1 MKKNSINTHDG
12 KGEIGG
18 SADTLLLCLYFVAAC
33 TYIPLSLFL
42 NMGEWLLGVISLSVC
57 LLSTAVLTR
66 VAQSFRNVLGYSVI
80 LLVFIFFG
88 GSLLPVGLLAAFT
101 SSACVYAYLILKRP
115 SPFLWGLPVIPLV
128 ISLFVIGSVWGAVA
142 SVSVLPC
149 ALLLPYAVKKQMGR
163 VGAVCH
169 ISFGICA
176 VTVLFFAA
184 AVYSIY
190 GELSM
195 ANAKALIDAMR
206 AHMIAALDSV
216 SAEMS
221 QMMELE
227 GSGIDLSSYITAA
240 VTAAFNLL
248 PAILITVANLVA
260 YMIHSTFLSIYCKTD
275 EERKASLPM
284 LAFEMSLVSAV
295 VFLACTVF
303 AVVSVSDSMA
313 MWRTAAEN
321 MMVVLAPGL
330 ILTALGALRMLTAR
344 KGPSCLGTLIY
355 MLVIFMLISFSLPAI
370 IITSVAGAVVVIL
383 AHIAKRSAS
392 KKDD

>member
-1 MKKNSINTHDG
+1 MKKSSINTRDG
-12 KGEIGG
+12 NGEV
-18 SADTLLLCLYFVAAC
+18 SRRADTLLLCLYFVTAC
-33 TYIPLSLFL
+33 TYIPLALFL

-57 LLSTAVLTR
+57 LLSTAMLTR
-66 VAQSFRNVLGYSVI
+66 VAQSFRSVLGYSVI

-101 SSACVYAYLILKRP
+101 SAACVYAYLILKRP

-128 ISLFVIGSVWGAVA
+128 ISLFLIGSVWGAVA

-149 ALLLPYAVKKQMGR
+149 ALLLSYAVRKQMGR

-206 AHMIAALDSV
+206 AHMIAALESV
-216 SAEMS
+216 SAEMA

-248 PAILITVANLVA
+248 PAIIITVANLVA
-260 YMIHSTFLSIYCKTD
+260 YMTHSAFLGIYCKTD
-275 EERKASLPM
+275 EERKAALPM
-284 LAFEMSLVSAV
+284 LAFDMSLVSAV

-303 AVVSVSDSMA
+303 AVVSVSDRLA
-313 MWRTAAEN
+313 LWRTSAEN

-344 KGPSCLGTLIY
+344 KGPSCLGTLVY
-355 MLVIFMLISFSLPAI
+355 MFVIFLLISFSLPAI

-383 AHIAKRSAS
+383 AHIAKHGES
-392 KKDD
+392 KSDD